1 MDFHLMCPRYEQ
13 AVEVLG
19 KRWTVLILRALMEG
33 PRRFTEIKT
42 YVDGLSDRL
51 LSERL
56 QDLEAAGIVERR
68 VYAQRPVI
76 IEYVLSERGYD
87 LRPVLE
93 AIQTWANKWV
103 VLEERQESGT
113 EASEVLQPV

>member
-1 MDFHLMCPRYEQ
+1 MDFQLMCPRYEQ

-33 PRRFTEIKT
+33 PRRFTEIKS
-42 YVDGLSDRL
+42 YVEGLSDRL

-56 QDLEAAGIVERR
+56 QELEAAGIVERK
-68 VYAQRPVI
+68 VYAQRPVV
-76 IEYVLSERGYD
+76 IEYVLTERGYD

-93 AIQTWANKWV
+93 AIQTWANRWIV
-103 VLEERQESGT
+103 VEGQQEMATG
-113 EASEVLQPV
+113 AG